1 MLPSRTNLGSKIGGC
16 KKIDYTLGILDWKSA
31 LQSTGNQY
39 SLNVKNWKSPK
50 MDSTCPFLRLFSV
63 IFFEPGGGAGYCGR
77 RAWTF
82 GKMHPFLINISL
94 GQGIP
99 LGHLFV
105 ILRAK

>member
-1 MLPSRTNLGSKIGGC
+1 M
-16 KKIDYTLGILDWKSA
+16 
-31 LQSTGNQY
+31 
-39 SLNVKNWKSPK
+39 
-50 MDSTCPFLRLFSV
+50 PFFKAFFRH
-63 IFFEPGGGAGYCGR
+63 FFELGGGAGYCGR

-82 GKMHPFLINISL
+82 GRALPFLTNISL